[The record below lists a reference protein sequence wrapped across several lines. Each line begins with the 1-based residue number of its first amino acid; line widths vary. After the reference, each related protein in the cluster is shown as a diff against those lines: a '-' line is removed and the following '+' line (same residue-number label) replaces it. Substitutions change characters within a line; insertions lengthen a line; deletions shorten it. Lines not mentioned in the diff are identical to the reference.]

1 MAILGLNKLFNKK
14 KSISDVDLDELR
26 REKVRLEQDEARF
39 MHKVEDLERQKHELL
54 MRGKDEPSQRKRRV
68 LAAKIKELDVQARN
82 TDKNLQFF
90 AKQQR
95 IINGFLQI
103 KENERILQ
111 QSGVLSL
118 VNQLDLQAL
127 QTYIEQASTE
137 GAFQLGK
144 FESIIQDLEGR
155 DRVTGPMHDDEDI
168 DDIMELME
176 SMGRADMEN
185 PGSVETMGTEGLDRI
200 LRPDTEDD
208 VF

>member
-1 MAILGLNKLFNKK
+1 
-14 KSISDVDLDELR
+14 
-26 REKVRLEQDEARF
+26 
-39 MHKVEDLERQKHELL
+39 

-90 AKQQR
+90 GKQQR

-111 QSGVLSL
+111 QAGVLSL

-144 FESIIQDLEGR
+144 FESIIQDLEGG

-176 SMGRADMEN
+176 SMGRTDMED
-185 PGSVETMGTEGLDRI
+185 PGSVEMMGAKGLDRI